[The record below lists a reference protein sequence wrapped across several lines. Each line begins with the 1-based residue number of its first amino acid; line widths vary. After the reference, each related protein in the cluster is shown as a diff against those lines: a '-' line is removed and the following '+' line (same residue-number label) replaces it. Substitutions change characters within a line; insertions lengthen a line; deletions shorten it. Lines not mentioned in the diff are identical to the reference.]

1 MIQPSPGSLVQ
12 GLFYICCP
20 ILSRFG
26 MFCSLW
32 CLRITF
38 WGGNGSS
45 AQSPWG
51 FNALSVLCR
60 YVGHFA
66 LLPWQDLPAGVFPL
80 FSPVGDNLTLLF
92 ISFSTFLK
100 SPFLLLLALLKSGPC
115 WSRGVRL
122 SFKKTRKMQLREGRM
137 EREKAKM
144 LFLEVQVPKWVEF
157 QWKCGVAGADPWKGW
172 SWGVKNQILESW
184 EKTGGHGEWLEPVWC
199 QCLYLLNIY

>member
-1 MIQPSPGSLVQ
+1 MIQPSPGSLLQ

-60 YVGHFA
+60 YVGPFA

-92 ISFSTFLK
+92 ISFSTFFK
-100 SPFLLLLALLKSGPC
+100 ISFSAFVGSVKIWALLEQGSETELEKN
-115 WSRGVRL
+115 
-122 SFKKTRKMQLREGRM
+122 RKMQLREGRM
-137 EREKAKM
+137 EREKNVVFSSAGTKVGGIPM
-144 LFLEVQVPKWVEF
+144 EMW
-157 QWKCGVAGADPWKGW
+157 CGRSW
-172 SWGVKNQILESW
+172 SMKRMELGGKKQILESW
-184 EKTGGHGEWLEPVWC
+184 EKTGGHGEWLEPVWN
-199 QCLYLLNIY
+199 QCLSFQIFI